1 MSSVNTIEGVNGW
14 FSKAVPVPTS
24 QNIST
29 QIGVHMEEVAEFF
42 KELKVKNNPM
52 LEVALN
58 AIVKGMENLAAAMKE
73 SDCIEIPLEKR
84 LLVLDALC
92 DQIVTA
98 VGVANYAGMDIAGGL
113 AEVNRSNWS
122 KFDADGNPIFDE
134 NLKIIKG
141 PDYQKPV
148 LTLFV

>member
-1 MSSVNTIEGVNGW
+1 MNSVNTVSDIDNW
-14 FSKAVPVPTS
+14 FSAAKPEPTS

-42 KELKVKNNPM
+42 KELKVKKNPM

-58 AIVKGMENLAAAMKE
+58 AIVKGMENLADAMKE
-73 SDCIEIPLEKR
+73 SDCIEIPADKR
-84 LLVLDALC
+84 ELVLDALC

-98 VGVANYAGMDIAGGL
+98 IGIANYSKMQIVGGL

-122 KFDADGNPIFDE
+122 KFDKDGNPIFDD
-134 NLKIIKG
+134 NQKIIKG